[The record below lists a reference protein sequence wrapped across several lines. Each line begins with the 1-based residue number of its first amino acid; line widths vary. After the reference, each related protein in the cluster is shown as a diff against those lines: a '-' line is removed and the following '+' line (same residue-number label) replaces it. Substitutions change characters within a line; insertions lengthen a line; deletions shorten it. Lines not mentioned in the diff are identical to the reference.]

1 MSYIEAQQDGITSRR
16 MRSGSTAY
24 YPPCQFC
31 KEPVFSWSYRRDV
44 RYTCK
49 ACRLLRKPR
58 DKYPV
63 MT

>member
-31 KEPVFSWSYRRDV
+31 KNGQQII
-44 RYTCK
+44 
-49 ACRLLRKPR
+49 
-58 DKYPV
+58 
-63 MT
+63 